1 MSSSSSSSAVASS
14 SSSSSSSLYSV
25 PPIVQAADPARV
37 AFENCITRINQAIQ
51 KVRLGIPSENVNL
64 KKITCPIN
72 QDVSEDPVVT
82 NCGHLFD
89 RVAIETW
96 RNTNNKCPA
105 CNAQITTLSP
115 NYALNLTKSH

>member
-1 MSSSSSSSAVASS
+1 MSSSSSSSVVASS
-14 SSSSSSSLYSV
+14 SSSSSSSLS
-25 PPIVQAADPARV
+25 PIVQAADPART
-37 AFENCITRINQAIQ
+37 AFENCIARIEQVIQ